1 MRPLRSLDLFT
12 GIAGFSIALGKLA
25 IPLAYCDNSA
35 DAQNILRARIADGQL
50 HDAPILT
57 DVRKITA
64 DMFKNDVDII
74 TAGFPC
80 QDVSRVGINL
90 ASRSGTSGLI
100 KDRSGLILEV
110 IRLTRELRPSFVFL
124 ENVTMVTRDP
134 AYPAMLRAFAA
145 AGYKARWDQFNAA
158 SLGFEHR
165 RDRWFMLLVRDDK
178 LGNQKLKELA
188 QATSGLARIHQHRV
202 ETPLMMHDAGNG
214 GSHPIRR
221 RLESLGNSLVP
232 DVARHALRALVDD
245 HLKQNRLE
253 PVTAEHID
261 SLAAGSLSTCGKIT
275 PCNPNKLV
283 RVHPNTKP
291 LVFLPD
297 ADATLHRSGGGRG
310 SIRRK
315 LEGGTQKNQWA
326 TPRHG
331 VRLGVKSITERTQN
345 DLPVQLTYWNKTPQ
359 RLREAALARPF
370 RASAS
375 PRFVE
380 NLMGYPSNWTRV

>member
-1 MRPLRSLDLFT
+1 MRQLRSLDLFT
-12 GIAGFSIALGKLA
+12 GIAGFCIALGELA
-25 IPLAYCDNSA
+25 SPVAYCDNSV
-35 DAQNILRARIADGQL
+35 DAQNILKARILDERL
-50 HDAPILT
+50 PNAPILT
-57 DVRKITA
+57 DVRKITP
-64 DMFKNDVDII
+64 DMLKTNVDII

-80 QDVSRVGINL
+80 QDVSRVGVNL
-90 ASRSGTSGLI
+90 AARSGSSGLL

-110 IRLTRELRPSFVFL
+110 IRLTRELRPALVFL

-178 LGNQKLKELA
+178 LGNQKLSELA
-188 QATSGLARIHQHRV
+188 KAIGSFTQIHEHRT

-214 GSHPIRR
+214 GSHAIRR
-221 RLESLGNSLVP
+221 RLEALGNSLVP
-232 DVARHALRALVDD
+232 DVARYALHALVKD
-245 HLKQNRLE
+245 HLQQRHFTVNPE
-253 PVTAEHID
+253 NVQ

-275 PCNPNKLV
+275 PCNPNKLL

-291 LVFLPD
+291 LIFLPD

-315 LEGGTQKNQWA
+315 LEGGTQNQWA

-345 DLPVQLTYWNKTPQ
+345 DLPVQLTYWNKTPK
-359 RLREAALARPF
+359 RLREAALSRPF
-370 RASAS
+370 KASAS

-380 NLMGYPSNWTRV
+380 NLMGYPPDWTRV